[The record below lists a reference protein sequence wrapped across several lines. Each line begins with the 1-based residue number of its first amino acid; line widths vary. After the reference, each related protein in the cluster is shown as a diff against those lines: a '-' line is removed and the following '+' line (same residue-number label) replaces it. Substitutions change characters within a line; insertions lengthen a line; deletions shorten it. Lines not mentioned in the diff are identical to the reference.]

1 MTTTPVAG
9 TRPGFVVAR
18 HSAEEWTAARHQ
30 HELPASRGVHLY
42 LDLAQHGLGSRSCGP
57 DVRPE
62 HALWPRPVSAS
73 VSFRVGGAG
82 E

>member
-1 MTTTPVAG
+1 MNYWHDERCAKA
-9 TRPGFVVAR
+9 F
-18 HSAEEWTAARHQ
+18 WNQ
-30 HELPASRGVHLY
+30 HELPPSHGVHLY

-73 VSFRVGGAG
+73 VSFRVGS
-82 E
+82 